1 MRNSFFGLEVAR
13 LALWAQQRALD
24 VTGHNVANANTEGY
38 SRQVARLQTTDPYTV
53 TGAGHIR
60 AGQVGTG
67 VMVADINRVR
77 DAFLD
82 RQARHVATDLHY
94 WDHHHKI
101 LTEVESI
108 FQEPAGEGLRA
119 AFDEWWDGLL
129 QLANHPESQGVRQA
143 VVQRGLSLVAVF
155 QEIDNNLVAIQD
167 NLAFTLRESINRAN
181 VLAEQVA
188 ALNETI
194 IKIEGSGQRANDLL
208 DKRDLLLAELAE
220 IMPINV
226 TAARDGSVNVLV
238 GGRLLVAGDRANVIH
253 VADAGGAGSPPV
265 LAWGPGGSDG
275 SVDLADLAGGRVGSI
290 LELMS
295 ADGGI
300 IAGYRRTLL
309 DMAVALT
316 EAINTVHQA
325 VAPDDPTPDPGIEP
339 LFSFLDP
346 GNPSLAT
353 WSFNTYLVDNPDALV
368 AGYTGAPGD
377 GSRAAAMA
385 ALRHQP
391 MALLGDTTLADT
403 YNGIIGDVGVRTQVA
418 ERQGRNAQLLLIQ
431 VRDQQAAVAGVSLDE
446 EMTNMLRFEHA
457 YAAASRLV
465 TALDEMLD
473 LLINRTGLV
482 GR

>member
-24 VTGHNVANANTEGY
+24 VTGHNVSNANTEGY
-38 SRQVARLQTTDPYTV
+38 SRQVAHLQTTDPYTV
-53 TGAGHIR
+53 TAAGHTR

-67 VMVADINRVR
+67 VMVADISRIR

-82 RQARHVATDLHY
+82 RQARHVATDLQY
-94 WDHHHKI
+94 WDHHYKI

-129 QLANHPESQGVRQA
+129 QLANHPESHGVRQA

-155 QEIDNNLVAIQD
+155 QNIDTNLVAIQE

-188 ALNETI
+188 TLNETI
-194 IKIEGSGQRANDLL
+194 IKMEGSGQRANDLQ

-220 IMPINV
+220 IIPISV
-226 TAARDGSVNVLV
+226 TPARDGSVNVHV

-253 VADAGGAGSPPV
+253 VADAGGAGAPPV
-265 LAWGPGGSDG
+265 LAWGPEGSDG
-275 SVDLADLAGGRVGSI
+275 PVDLADLAGGRVGSI
-290 LELMS
+290 LELMN
-295 ADGGI
+295 ADDGI
-300 IAGYRRTLL
+300 IAGYRQTLL
-309 DMAVALT
+309 DMAVAFT
-316 EAINTVHQA
+316 EAINDIHQA
-325 VAPDDPTPDPGIEP
+325 VDPGDPLPEP

-346 GNPSLAT
+346 GSPSLAT
-353 WSFNTYLVDNPDALV
+353 WFFNPDLVDDPAGIL
-368 AGYTGAPGD
+368 AGYSDAPGD

-385 ALRHQP
+385 ALRHEP
-391 MALLGDTTLADT
+391 LIGDATLADT

-418 ERQGRNAQLLLIQ
+418 ERQGHNAQLLLIQ